1 VGAGE
6 QARRGQ
12 PQGGHPQGEHPQGGQ
27 PRGVRLRRW
36 VEGTTLV
43 ALALLWVALGSLGSG
58 LAGVIRDLEADLLV
72 PVAVGGVLVGWVLGR
87 SRLPGWLAAAVA
99 AGLGGGALS
108 VHVGRLGGPLSALLG
123 SVARMVWTAAWLS
136 RWSLAA
142 LFALDPTPVK
152 RALVQLGDRTGGLLA
167 RVGGWVGALVAGRP
181 AFDPIATALA
191 WSLAV
196 WAVAVW
202 AAWWVR
208 RRDRPLLAL
217 APAGVVLALTIYYT
231 YAEPNALILLLGVTL
246 ALQVLRSHVA
256 RERAWQAARVPFAS
270 AGIELALVTAILS
283 VTLMVVG
290 LLTPSLS
297 VRELAQA
304 VDRMVRGQER
314 EESPVTES
322 LGLEPQP
329 ARPVTGFDGVRIA
342 GLPRQHLLGSGPEL
356 SQRMVMWVH
365 LEGYEPVAPEV
376 LVDEPPRLPPPY
388 YWRGLTYDRYSGR
401 GWYTGGTYTAE
412 YAAGQL
418 AITEPISLET
428 PAEAGRPLAFHL
440 TVRQQVQAV
449 GTPPADSGPALEGLL
464 YVTGELLAADQDYQ
478 VAWRAPG
485 DAFGA
490 QIGGRAAVEQA
501 VLERAAV
508 EQAALGGR
516 TYWADSRVPVVSVAQ
531 LRSAGSDYP
540 EWVQQHYLALPDE
553 LPARVRDL
561 ALDLTA
567 TEPTP
572 YDRARAIERYLRTF
586 TYTLDLP
593 APPPA
598 QDVVDHFLFELQR
611 GYCDYFATAMVVL
624 ARAAG
629 VPARLVTGYAS
640 GTYDPTQARYVVTEA
655 DAHSWVEVYFPGY
668 GWIEFE
674 PTSGRSPIERPEE
687 VTPPAAASLPPLAP
701 VPSPGPRAG
710 SRGWLAWLAVPAAL
724 ALGGLGWWLADGW
737 WLRSRPP
744 EAAVA
749 ALYGRLYR
757 HGERLALPVETG
769 STPYEFAARLTVRI
783 AEAVRGKRRESF
795 LTSITQG
802 VQWLTDLY
810 VRALYS
816 PHRPDEEEKRQAIRT
831 WGRLRRGLWRVRIWQ
846 KRWRNAGGVIRNV

>member
-12 PQGGHPQGEHPQGGQ
+12 PQGEHPQGGQ

-72 PVAVGGVLVGWVLGR
+72 PVAVVGVLVGWGLGR
-87 SRLPGWLAAAVA
+87 SRLPGWLAAIVA

-108 VHVGRLGGPLSALLG
+108 VHVGRLGGPLVALVE
-123 SVARMVWTAAWLS
+123 SVARLVQVAAWLS

-167 RVGGWVGALVAGRP
+167 RVGGWGGALVAGRP

-202 AAWWVR
+202 AGWFVR

-231 YAEPNALILLLGVTL
+231 YAEPNALILLMGATL

-256 RERAWQAARVPFAS
+256 RERAWQAARVPFSS
-270 AGIELALVTAILS
+270 AGFELALVAAVLS
-283 VTLMVVG
+283 ATLMVAG

-304 VDRMVRGQER
+304 VDRMVRGQEH

-322 LGLEPQP
+322 LGLEPRP

-356 SQRMVMWVH
+356 SQRVVMWVH

-428 PAEAGRPLAFHL
+428 PAEAGRPPAFHL
-440 TVRQQVQAV
+440 TVRQQVQFVTAAST
-449 GTPPADSGPALEGLL
+449 GSGQAPPADSGPAPEGLL

-490 QIGGRAAVEQA
+490 QIGIGG
-501 VLERAAV
+501 RAAV

-516 TYWADSRVPVVSVAQ
+516 TYWADSRVPLVSVAQ

-572 YDRARAIERYLRTF
+572 YDRARAIEHYLRTF

-593 APPPA
+593 APPPG
-598 QDVVDHFLFELQR
+598 QDVADYFLFELQR

-629 VPARLVTGYAS
+629 VPARLVVGYAS
-640 GTYDPTQARYVVTEA
+640 GTYDPTQAHYVVTEA

-674 PTSGRSPIERPEE
+674 PTSGRPPIERPEE
-687 VTPPAAASLPPLAP
+687 VTPPEAASLPPLAP
-701 VPSPGPRAG
+701 APTPGPRAG
-710 SRGWLAWLAVPAAL
+710 SGTWLAWLVVPAAL

-749 ALYGRLYR
+749 VLYGRLYR

-769 STPYEFAARLTVRI
+769 NTPYEFAARLTVRI

-810 VRALYS
+810 VRGLYS
-816 PHRPDEEEKRQAIRT
+816 PHRPDEVEKRQAIRT
-831 WGRLRRGLWRVRIWQ
+831 WARLRRWLWRVWVERAASSV
-846 KRWRNAGGVIRNV
+846 KRNA

>member
-1 VGAGE
+1 VT
-6 QARRGQ
+6 
-12 PQGGHPQGEHPQGGQ
+12 
-27 PRGVRLRRW
+27 VW
-36 VEGTTLV
+36 S
-43 ALALLWVALGSLGSG
+43 LALLGVALGG
-58 LAGVIRDLEADLLV
+58 LAAGVAGLVRDLEADLLV
-72 PVAVGGVLVGWVLGR
+72 PVAVGGVLVGWMLGR
-87 SRLPGWLAAAVA
+87 SRLPGWLATAVA

-123 SVARMVWTAAWLS
+123 SVARMAWTAAWLS

-202 AAWWVR
+202 AGWFVR

-231 YAEPNALILLLGVTL
+231 YAEPNALVLLLGAAL

-270 AGIELALVTAILS
+270 AGFELALVTAALS

-304 VDRMVRGQER
+304 VDRMVRGQSR
-314 EESPVTES
+314 EESPVTKS

-356 SQRMVMWVH
+356 SQRVVMWVH

-418 AITEPISLET
+418 AITEPISLGT
-428 PAEAGRPLAFHL
+428 PAEAGRPVAFHL
-440 TVRQQVQAV
+440 VVRQQVQFVTAAST
-449 GTPPADSGPALEGLL
+449 GSGPALEGLL
-464 YVTGELLAADQDYQ
+464 YVTGELLAADQDYR

-501 VLERAAV
+501 ALERAVVEQAVLERAAVEQAVLERAAVEQAVLGHAAVEQAALERAAV

-516 TYWADSRVPVVSVAQ
+516 TYRADSRVPLVSVAQ
-531 LRSAGSDYP
+531 LRLAGSDYP
-540 EWVQQHYLALPDE
+540 EWVRERYLALPDE

-567 TEPTP
+567 TEATP
-572 YDRARAIERYLRTF
+572 YERARAIERYLRTF

-593 APPPA
+593 ALPPG
-598 QDVVDHFLFELQR
+598 QDVADYFLFELQR
-611 GYCDYFATAMVVL
+611 GYCDYFATAMAVL
-624 ARAAG
+624 ARAAR
-629 VPARLVTGYAS
+629 VPARLVIGYAS

-687 VTPPAAASLPPLAP
+687 VTPPEVASLPPLAP
-701 VPSPGPRAG
+701 VPSPGPWAG

-737 WLRSRPP
+737 VLCYKSKSPS
-744 EAAVA
+744 ATVTV
-749 ALYGRLYR
+749 LYGHFYR
-757 HGERLALPVETG
+757 HGERLSLPVDVG
-769 STPYEFAARLTVRI
+769 DTPYEFATRLTERVAEVVRT
-783 AEAVRGKRRESF
+783 KRRETM
-795 LTSITQG
+795 LAPITQD

-816 PHRPDEEEKRQAIRT
+816 PHPPDEGEKRQAIRT
-831 WGRLRRGLWRVRIWQ
+831 WRQLRRYLWRV
-846 KRWRNAGGVIRNV
+846 

>member
-1 VGAGE
+1 
-6 QARRGQ
+6 
-12 PQGGHPQGEHPQGGQ
+12 
-27 PRGVRLRRW
+27 

-43 ALALLWVALGSLGSG
+43 ALALLWVALGG
-58 LAGVIRDLEADLLV
+58 LAAGVAGLVRDLEADLLV
-72 PVAVGGVLVGWVLGR
+72 PVAVVGVLVGWGLGR
-87 SRLPGWLAAAVA
+87 SRLPGWLAATVA

-123 SVARMVWTAAWLS
+123 SVARLVWTAAWLS

-142 LFALDPTPVK
+142 LLALDPTPVK
-152 RALVQLGDRTGGLLA
+152 RALVQLGGRTGGLLA
-167 RVGGWVGALVAGRP
+167 RVGAWVGALVTGRP

-231 YAEPNALILLLGVTL
+231 YAEPNALVLLLGVAL
-246 ALQVLRSHVA
+246 ALQVLRSHAV
-256 RERAWQAARVPFAS
+256 RERAWQAAQVPFTNV
-270 AGIELALVTAILS
+270 GFELALVTAVLS

-304 VDRMVRGQER
+304 VDRMMRGQSR

-356 SQRMVMWVH
+356 SRRVVIWVH

-376 LVDEPPRLPPPY
+376 LVDESPRLPPPY

-428 PAEAGRPLAFHL
+428 PAEAGRPVAFHL
-440 TVRQQVQAV
+440 VVRQQVQAV
-449 GTPPADSGPALEGLL
+449 GTPPAGSGPALEDLL
-464 YVTGELLAADQDYQ
+464 YVTGELVAADQDYQ

-490 QIGGRAAVEQA
+490 QIGGRAAG
-501 VLERAAV
+501 

-516 TYWADSRVPVVSVAQ
+516 TYRADSRVPLVSVAQ

-553 LPARVRDL
+553 LPAQVRDL

-593 APPPA
+593 APPPGR
-598 QDVVDHFLFELQR
+598 DVADYFLFELQR

-674 PTSGRSPIERPEE
+674 PTSGRPPIERPEE
-687 VTPPAAASLPPLAP
+687 VTPPAVASLPPLAP
-701 VPSPGPRAG
+701 APAPGPRASSG
-710 SRGWLAWLAVPAAL
+710 GWLAWLAVPATLVAL
-724 ALGGLGWWLADGW
+724 VLGGLGWWLADGW
-737 WLRSRPP
+737 VLCYKCKSPS
-744 EAAVA
+744 ATVA
-749 ALYGRLYR
+749 ALYGHFYR
-757 HGERLALPVETG
+757 HGERLALPVDVG
-769 STPYEFAARLTVRI
+769 DTPYEFATRLAERVAEVVRT
-783 AEAVRGKRRESF
+783 RRRETM
-795 LTSITQG
+795 LAPITQD
-802 VQWLTDLY
+802 VQWLTALY

-816 PHRPDEEEKRQAIRT
+816 PHPPDEGEKRQAIRT
-831 WGRLRRGLWRVRIWQ
+831 WRQLRRYLWRVWVWGV
-846 KRWRNAGGVIRNV
+846 KRET